1 MRGPKYPSLTPRT
14 SNKDKSQAVAER
26 PDNQPGTF
34 FNRELSW
41 LEFNARV
48 LEEAC
53 DTTVQLA
60 ERLKFQAIVASN
72 LDEFFMVRVAGIK
85 QLVAGGVVDV
95 NADGMPPVEQ
105 LARLGARTHDMV
117 RALYQN
123 WRGEIAPKLA
133 SKAGIQFVRP
143 ADLTQEQRASLQVR
157 FARDVWP
164 VLTPLAVDQGHP
176 FPALRNR
183 SLNLAILLHKERQRV
198 ARRQTIFAVVQ
209 VPGVLARLVEV
220 EPAPEGQALFILL
233 EDLIAMHVGG
243 LFPGFR
249 VVGCSPFRVTRN
261 FDLSIDEDEAD
272 DLLKTIQRELRKRE
286 RGQAVRLEVASDAPA
301 EVETFLREALR
312 LESSDVYRV
321 DGPLRLGDLTP
332 LGNHTNL
339 RDFRDEPFSPILVP
353 QLHEGEIFK
362 TLAERDILLHHPYES
377 FDHVVDFVTEAADDP
392 DVLAIKQTLYR
403 TSADS
408 PVISALIRAAEN
420 GKQVTAVVEI
430 KARFDE
436 GRNIAWARVLEESG
450 VHVVYGLVGFKTHCK
465 VALVVRREKGV
476 IRRYVHLSTGNY
488 NPATARLYGDISYLT
503 AREDFADDAG
513 ALFNLIT
520 GYSAPPSWKRF
531 AVAPLGL
538 KERVL
543 ELIERESTFGA
554 KGHIIAKMNSLVD
567 PDVIRAL
574 YRASQAKV
582 HIDLLVRGICC
593 LQPGIPGQSE
603 NIRVTSTVD
612 RFLEHARIFYFEAGG
627 KHEVYLSSADWMP
640 RNFVRRIEVMFPID
654 DETLRARILKEI
666 LGTQLADNVRARVL
680 LPDGTYQR
688 VVPEKD
694 APRVRSQERFVA
706 MAKKRSQEI
715 AAPRAQHDTPLGRT
729 VFVLANPV
737 QARAPE
743 PAPPPSPAPP
753 SSRTPPPVL
762 VS

>member
-1 MRGPKYPSLTPRT
+1 LTPRT
-14 SNKDKSQAVAER
+14 SPKEKAVKEEPTADLDTTADQSGR
-26 PDNQPGTF
+26 F

-41 LEFNARV
+41 LEFNGRV

-53 DTTVQLA
+53 DTSVPLA

-72 LDEFFMVRVAGIK
+72 LDEFFMVRVAGLK
-85 QLVAGGVVDV
+85 QLVAGGVHDV
-95 NADGMPPVEQ
+95 NADGMLPGEQ
-105 LARLGARTHDMV
+105 LAKVSIRVHDMV
-117 RALYQN
+117 RSLYQN

-133 SKAGIQFVRP
+133 HKAGIVLLRP
-143 ADLTQEQRASLQVR
+143 ADLNQEQRTTLEAR

-176 FPALRNR
+176 FPALGNR

-198 ARRQTIFAVVQ
+198 ARRHTIFAVVQ

-220 EPAPEGQALFILL
+220 TPAAAGQAAFILL
-233 EDLIAMHVGG
+233 EDLIAMHVGD

-286 RGQAVRLEVASDAPA
+286 RGQAVRLELASDCPA
-301 EVETFLREALR
+301 EIESLLRGALR
-312 LESSDVYRV
+312 LEPLDVYRV
-321 DGPLRLGDLTP
+321 DGPLRLSELNP
-332 LGNHTNL
+332 LAAHAQL
-339 RDFRDEPFSPILVP
+339 RDFRDEPFAPQLVP
-353 QLHEGEIFK
+353 QLREGEIFK
-362 TLAERDILLHHPYES
+362 ALAERDVLLHHPYES
-377 FDHVVDFVTEAADDP
+377 FDHVVDFVSEAADDP

-408 PVISALIRAAEN
+408 PVITALIRAAEN
-420 GKQVTAVVEI
+420 GKQVTAVVEL

-436 GRNIAWARVLEESG
+436 GRNIAWARLLEEAG

-465 VALVVRREKGV
+465 ISLVVRRERGA

-488 NPATARLYGDISYLT
+488 NPATARTYGDLSYLT

-520 GYSAPPSWKRF
+520 GYSAPPAWKRF

-543 ELIERESTFGA
+543 ELIARESGA
-554 KGHIIAKMNSLVD
+554 GARGRIIAKMNALVD

-574 YRASQAKV
+574 YQASQAGV
-582 HIDLLVRGICC
+582 QIDLLVRGICC
-593 LQPGIPGQSE
+593 LQPGVPGQSE
-603 NIRVTSTVD
+603 NIRVLSVVD
-612 RFLEHARIFYFEAGG
+612 RFLEHARIFFFEAGG
-627 KHEVYLSSADWMP
+627 EQEIYLSSADWMP
-640 RNFVRRIEVMFPID
+640 RNFVRRVEVMFPID
-654 DETLRARILKEI
+654 DKALRDRVLGEI
-666 LGTQLADNVRARVL
+666 LATSLADNVKARTL
-680 LPDGTYQR
+680 QADGSYRR
-688 VVPEKD
+688 VVAEKG
-694 APRVRSQERFVA
+694 AASVRSQDAFIALAR
-706 MAKKRSQEI
+706 KRAQAV
-715 AAPRAQHDTPLGRT
+715 AAPRAEADVPSGG
-729 VFVLANPV
+729 VFIALSK
-737 QARAPE
+737 
-743 PAPPPSPAPP
+743 PAESPAKANLAV
-753 SSRTPPPVL
+753 TPPPIL

>member
-1 MRGPKYPSLTPRT
+1 LTPRT
-14 SNKDKSQAVAER
+14 SSKEKTKAVAENS
-26 PDNQPGTF
+26 DNQPGTF

-53 DTTVQLA
+53 DATVQLA

-72 LDEFFMVRVAGIK
+72 LDEFFMVRVAGLK
-85 QLVAGGVVDV
+85 QLVAGGVLDV
-95 NADGMPPVEQ
+95 NADGMLPAEQ
-105 LARLGARTHDMV
+105 LARISARTHDMV

-123 WRGEIAPKLA
+123 WRGDMAPKLA
-133 SKAGIQFVRP
+133 HKAGIVLVRP
-143 ADLTQEQRASLQVR
+143 GDLTQEQRIALEAR

-198 ARRQTIFAVVQ
+198 VRRQTIFAVVQ

-220 EPAPEGQALFILL
+220 EPAVDGQAAFILL

-249 VVGCSPFRVTRN
+249 VAGCNPFRVTRN
-261 FDLSIDEDEAD
+261 FDLSIDEDDAD
-272 DLLKTIQRELRKRE
+272 DLLKTMQRQLRKRE
-286 RGQAVRLEVASDAPA
+286 RGQAVRLELASDAPA
-301 EVETFLREALR
+301 EVESFLRGALR
-312 LESSDVYRV
+312 LEPSDIYRV
-321 DGPLRLGDLTP
+321 DGPLRLNDLLS
-332 LGNHTNL
+332 LGSHSQL
-339 RDFRDEPFSPILVP
+339 DDFRDEPFAPLLVP

-362 TLAERDILLHHPYES
+362 ALAERDFLLHHPYES
-377 FDHVVDFVTEAADDP
+377 FDHVVDFVTEAAGDP

-450 VHVVYGLVGFKTHCK
+450 VHVVYGPVGFKTHCK
-465 VALVVRREKGV
+465 VALVVRRERGI

-488 NPATARLYGDISYLT
+488 NPATARTYGDISYLT

-531 AVAPLGL
+531 VVAPLGL
-538 KERVL
+538 KERIID
-543 ELIERESTFGA
+543 LIAREGSFGR
-554 KGHIIAKMNSLVD
+554 KGRIIAKMNSLVD

-574 YRASQAKV
+574 YRASQANV
-582 HIDLLVRGICC
+582 RIDLLVRGICC

-612 RFLEHARIFYFEAGG
+612 RFLEHARIFFFDAGG
-627 KHEVYLSSADWMP
+627 KHETYLSSADWMP

-654 DETLRARILKEI
+654 DEVLRERVLNEI
-666 LGTQLADNVRARVL
+666 LATQLADNVRAREL
-680 LPDGTYQR
+680 LSDGTYRR
-688 VVPEKD
+688 VVPAKD
-694 APRVRSQERFVA
+694 APAVRSQNRFIA
-706 MAKKRSQEI
+706 IARKRSQEI
-715 AAPRAQHDTPLGRT
+715 VAPLRQADAPSGGP
-729 VFVLANPV
+729 VFLRANPV
-737 QARAPE
+737 SAAPAE
-743 PAPPPSPAPP
+743 PTPR
-753 SSRTPPPVL
+753 RTPPPVL